1 MERRLLE
8 EVQHRLLLRGRHAF
22 EDDLEV
28 VDLGDAHAEV
38 LGQPVADVGLA
49 HPTGAAD
56 QQDLPLTP
64 VAHLPFLAG
73 DGAAVWSEMARRL
86 PIPGRG
92 PRSKDVRA
100 AMPEAYCI
108 SPSGSTRATGW
119 PSAEGRPARS
129 GPFWQPARSAYISHG
144 MPSLSLTQNLSAFA

>member
-1 MERRLLE
+1 MERRLPE

-73 DGAAVWSEMARRL
+73 DGGAVWSEMARRL
-86 PIPGRG
+86 PVPRRR

-108 SPSGSTRATGW
+108 SPSVSTRAAGW
-119 PSAEGRPARS
+119 PSAEGRPA
-129 GPFWQPARSAYISHG
+129 GADLFQQPAREPYPARVPEGSY
-144 MPSLSLTQNLSAFA
+144 PC

>member
-73 DGAAVWSEMARRL
+73 HGGAVWSKMARRL
-86 PIPGRG
+86 PV
-92 PRSKDVRA
+92 PRRRPWSKDVRA
-100 AMPEAYCI
+100 DMPEAYCI
-108 SPSGSTRATGW
+108 SASVNTRATGGT
-119 PSAEGRPARS
+119 SAEAGRRGA
-129 GPFWQPARSAYISHG
+129 GPFSAAR
-144 MPSLSLTQNLSAFA
+144 